1 MFDWTG
7 HTSKALSVT
16 SLNLIIL
23 FSSYPA
29 VCEFLQ
35 SNNLL
40 SIIRAHEAQD
50 AGYVIHTTHMKR
62 HKHTHTNNNR
72 YIFTYTENMLCL
84 LLPPPDRFEATGCTV
99 KVRPLDS
106 HRSSPSSQH
115 QTTWMFTTTKVREL
129 VVSFKPIFIF
139 TSCHFT
145 CISVISFCLNL
156 YHMYFWITEMGMSGI
171 KLYQW
176 VLYVYIHLSAFNGR
190 LEHL

>member
-1 MFDWTG
+1 M
-7 HTSKALSVT
+7 TSV
-16 SLNLIIL
+16 NLFIL

-72 YIFTYTENMLCL
+72 YIFTYTKNMLCL

-99 KVRPLDS
+99 KARPLDS

-129 VVSFKPIFIF
+129 VVSFKPIFSFYILPF
-139 TSCHFT
+139 HLYFCHFFLLE
-145 CISVISFCLNL
+145 SVSYVFLNHRNGHEWYQAMSVGVIRLHTSF
-156 YHMYFWITEMGMSGI
+156 GM
-171 KLYQW
+171 
-176 VLYVYIHLSAFNGR
+176 
-190 LEHL
+190 